1 MKLLI
6 SVERFKVRGPF
17 AAMRGSFRLR
27 LLILCVAVLGMYAPG
42 IYVSCVSLSG
52 PVPEARP
59 GLSAYSQI
67 RDGVYEGEAEGWRG
81 TVRVKIRVE
90 SGEIAEI
97 VILDHQDDPY
107 VGGAAMEELLDLA
120 LEYGSTDLDAVSGAT
135 ESSAAF
141 LEALEAALEESAAA
155 FP

>member
-1 MKLLI
+1 MH
-6 SVERFKVRGPF
+6 
-17 AAMRGSFRLR
+17 
-27 LLILCVAVLGMYAPG
+27 
-42 IYVSCVSLSG
+42 
-52 PVPEARP
+52 
-59 GLSAYSQI
+59 
-67 RDGVYEGEAEGWRG
+67 DGVYEGEAEGWRG

-90 SGEIAEI
+90 DGEIAEI
-97 VILDHQDDPY
+97 AILDHQDDPY

-155 FP
+155 LPKTGE